1 MLKSGR
7 LTLSEAGFV
16 PGANIHFGFN
26 EEGGWG
32 DSSPIISADSISQY
46 SSTADKAEVVA
57 KLKRLSGTCS

>member
-26 EEGGWG
+26 EEGGG
-32 DSSPIISADSISQY
+32 QSDSSPILSADSISQY
-46 SSTADKAEVVA
+46 SSTADKAEVFA
-57 KLKRLSGTCS
+57 QLKR